1 MVDYS
6 MSKCNSST
14 FVMTVTHTNIIINR
28 FKGHKHKEYKVESI
42 LSNTDA
48 YAITGSENGKI
59 YIYDVL
65 EGNILSTLDAH
76 QGVAS
81 TLDYHPE
88 NTNMLSAGSDGL
100 IHIWS

>member
-1 MVDYS
+1 MYAQL
-6 MSKCNSST
+6 KGE
-14 FVMTVTHTNIIINR
+14 INCKDR
-28 FKGHKHKEYKVESI
+28 FKGHKHNEYKIESV

-48 YAITGSENGKI
+48 FAITGSEDGKI

-65 EGNILSTLDAH
+65 EGNVVSVLDAH
-76 QGVAS
+76 QGVAT

-88 NTNMLSAGSDGL
+88 NVNMLSAGSDGL